1 MSDRAMHNL
10 ELDDELVLLCDE
22 AEAALSLGMV
32 EQAAELFGRAAR
44 HAAMSPLR
52 WALVMRRAHCL
63 DAGGDLESAE
73 ELALAVIADTNE
85 ALANPDPGVAHTVTR
100 AARADALSLAAA
112 VASSLA
118 SSPRFARDP
127 DGATELAGAAAEA
140 LSDALEVLAPISDRS
155 ASHHV
160 LHHLGQ
166 SCLRGELTHPA
177 ISWLERALE
186 VAANDTQRAVSQALL
201 AVAHHLAAAQ
211 LMSHR
216 PSCFDPDV
224 AHAELADSE
233 LADSELADSEL
244 AEDRSLAEAH
254 LQAGIT
260 AASAALDEPSCCDA
274 TTLATASAHRALMT
288 VMLDHIGDRA
298 ATAGRGSSPLA
309 DSRTALAQRRTRPIT
324 PLTPVA
330 ALATAADALVRWAGG
345 MTDPAALVSAIVGP
359 MLDGNTEPA
368 RLSAAPFLAAFEP
381 MLIDLLV
388 AHGRAEQM
396 RLILEQRIERT
407 TIELRRERAVRW
419 RLTERPAAQVEPTV
433 VAESGPAVPG
443 DNLSTGTLCV
453 AIVDLDNFSRLH
465 DDVAPGHTE
474 MLLDELTGLLH
485 RVCRRGDTVLNLGRD
500 RFALVLA
507 DTSPDDARPM
517 LERLRVLI
525 ANRSWRHL
533 PSNIRVSASIGAAIG
548 TDGVDTEH
556 LFTTAEEAMLNAKRA
571 GGDRV
576 VFH

>member
-85 ALANPDPGVAHTVTR
+85 ALANPEPGVDHTVTR

-118 SSPRFARDP
+118 SSPRFARDL

-140 LSDALEVLAPISDRS
+140 WTDALEVLAPISDRS

-177 ISWLERALE
+177 IGWLERALE
-186 VAANDTQRAVSQALL
+186 VAANDAQRAITQALL

-216 PSCFDPDV
+216 PTSIVADQTDP
-224 AHAELADSE
+224 ELD
-233 LADSELADSEL
+233 
-244 AEDRSLAEAH
+244 EDRSLAEAH

-288 VMLDHIGDRA
+288 VMLDHIGDSA

-324 PLTPVA
+324 PVTPVA
-330 ALATAADALVRWAGG
+330 VLATAADALVRWADG
-345 MTDPAALVSAIVGP
+345 MIDPAALVSAIVGP
-359 MLDGNTEPA
+359 MLDGSTEPA
-368 RLSAAPFLAAFEP
+368 RLPAAPFLVAFEP
-381 MLIDLLV
+381 MLIDLL
-388 AHGRAEQM
+388 ATHGRTEQM

-433 VAESGPAVPG
+433 DAEGAHSTNGAHAVPG

-507 DTSPDDARPM
+507 DTSPDEARPM

-525 ANRSWRHL
+525 ASRSWRHL

-548 TDGVDTEH
+548 TDRVDTEQ
-556 LFTTAEEAMLNAKRA
+556 LFAAAEEAMLNAKLA